1 VNNYKDL
8 KYSRNYGFFS
18 EAEQQKIIESKVA
31 IAGVGGDGFQLG
43 EKLARI
49 GISKFAVADPEIF
62 EEENINRVSGAKHS
76 TLGKKKVEV
85 FKELI
90 LDIQPDADI
99 TIYPEGV
106 NMENVNDFIKEADL
120 VIDESELTRLEIGT
134 MIAREAR
141 KLHKPVLMV
150 LNIGFAAIASTF
162 DPDSRHTFEKVMGV
176 PNDMPLDEVASMKV
190 DFSRCLPY
198 IPSYGDINSLIAV
211 QESAPLP
218 SIAQGVDVASAL
230 GSTEAFLNLT
240 NDQINKRKKPTYV
253 PAWRYMDAYSGE
265 SGTIRHAR
273 IAHYL
278 GLFAMI
284 GRMKLGLNP
293 LASYSKEE
301 RENRK

>member
-1 VNNYKDL
+1 MNNFKDL
-8 KYSRNYGFFS
+8 KYARNYGFFN

-49 GISKFAVADPEIF
+49 GISKFSVADPEIF
-62 EEENINRVSGAKHS
+62 EEENINRVTGAKQS
-76 TLGKKKVEV
+76 TLGRKKVEV

-90 LDIQPDADI
+90 LDIQPDAEI
-99 TIYPEGV
+99 SIYTDGV
-106 NMENVNDFIKEADL
+106 NRENVNEFMQDSDL

-134 MIAREAR
+134 MISREAR
-141 KLHKPVLMV
+141 QLHKPVLMV

-162 DPDSRHTFEKVMGV
+162 DPESNHSFEKIMGI
-176 PNDMPLDEVASMKV
+176 PKDMPLEEVSNMQI

-198 IPSYGDINSLIAV
+198 IPAYGDVNSLIAV

-218 SIAQGVDVASAL
+218 SISQGVDVASAL

-240 NDQINKRKKPTYV
+240 QSINNKRKKPTYI
-253 PAWRYMDAYSGE
+253 PSWRYMDSYSGR

-273 IAHYL
+273 LSHYL

-293 LASYSKEE
+293 LASYSLEQRKN
-301 RENRK
+301 RE

>member
-1 VNNYKDL
+1 MNNFKDS
-8 KYSRNYGFFS
+8 KYARNYGFFS

-49 GISKFAVADPEIF
+49 GISKFSVADPEIF
-62 EEENINRVSGAKHS
+62 EAENINRVTGAKQS
-76 TLGKKKVEV
+76 TLGRKKVEV

-90 LDIQPDADI
+90 LDIQPDAEI
-99 TIYPEGV
+99 SIYTDGV
-106 NMENVNDFIKEADL
+106 NRENVNEFMQDSDL

-134 MIAREAR
+134 MISREAR
-141 KLHKPVLMV
+141 QLHKPVLMV

-162 DPDSRHTFEKVMGV
+162 DPESNHSFEKIMGI
-176 PNDMPLDEVASMKV
+176 PKDMPLEEVSNMQI

-198 IPSYGDINSLIAV
+198 IPAYGDVNSLIAV

-218 SIAQGVDVASAL
+218 SISQGVDVASAL

-240 NDQINKRKKPTYV
+240 QSINNKRKKPTYI
-253 PAWRYMDAYSGE
+253 PSWRYMDSYSGR

-273 IAHYL
+273 LSHYL

-293 LASYSKEE
+293 LASYSLEQRKN
-301 RENRK
+301 RE

>member
-1 VNNYKDL
+1 VNNFKDL
-8 KYSRNYGFFS
+8 KYARNYGFFN

-49 GISKFAVADPEIF
+49 GISKFSVADPEIF
-62 EEENINRVSGAKHS
+62 EEENINRVTGAKQS
-76 TLGKKKVEV
+76 TLGRKKVEV

-90 LDIQPDADI
+90 LDIQPDAEI
-99 TIYPEGV
+99 SIYTDGV
-106 NMENVNDFIKEADL
+106 NRENVNEFMQDSDL

-134 MIAREAR
+134 MISREAR
-141 KLHKPVLMV
+141 QLHKPVLMV

-162 DPDSRHTFEKVMGV
+162 DPESNHSFEKIMGI
-176 PNDMPLDEVASMKV
+176 PKDMPLEEVSNMQI

-198 IPSYGDINSLIAV
+198 IPAYGDVNSLIAV

-218 SIAQGVDVASAL
+218 SISQGVDVASAL

-240 NDQINKRKKPTYV
+240 QSINNKRKKPTYI
-253 PAWRYMDAYSGE
+253 PSWRYMDSYSGR

-273 IAHYL
+273 LSHYL

-293 LASYSKEE
+293 LASYSLEQRKN
-301 RENRK
+301 RE